1 MIGLLVNFISRCGQI
16 ILGGTAASSLLEKW
30 PEARR
35 IGGSSCNVGCQYW
48 CVWWRGLAGYS
59 QSEPLE
65 SRVSP
70 PLTSSPSHVWI
81 PEQEVL
87 VDSSKDP
94 RQNFPNLKILPWWEE
109 TGT

>member
-1 MIGLLVNFISRCGQI
+1 MVAAAMLVANIGACGGGDWLDIRRVN
-16 ILGGTAASSLLEKW
+16 
-30 PEARR
+30 
-35 IGGSSCNVGCQYW
+35 YW
-48 CVWWRGLAGYS
+48 RAEFHPS
-59 QSEPLE
+59 
-65 SRVSP
+65 
-70 PLTSSPSHVWI
+70 LTSSPSHVWI